1 MLFGEKLLKN
11 SKLHPKAEM
20 FSHNGAIIICFAFKN
35 QAYFFSNAEY
45 WGSLQLHESNV
56 FEDFNVL

>member
-20 FSHNGAIIICFAFKN
+20 FSHNGAIIICIAFKN

-45 WGSLQLHESNV
+45 WGSLQLHES
-56 FEDFNVL
+56 